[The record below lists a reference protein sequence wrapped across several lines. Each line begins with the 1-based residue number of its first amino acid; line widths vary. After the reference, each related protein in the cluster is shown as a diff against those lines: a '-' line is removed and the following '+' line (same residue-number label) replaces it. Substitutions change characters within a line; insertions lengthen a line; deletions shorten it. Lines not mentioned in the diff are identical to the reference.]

1 MLSKDHYC
9 HKIHTLLMKS
19 KAYPLFIGK
28 PLYGLPP
35 PPCPPI
41 FTRTLDSP
49 LLIFQEPQP
58 PIIRG

>member
-35 PPCPPI
+35 PAPP
-41 FTRTLDSP
+41 FLQE
-49 LLIFQEPQP
+49 LLIPHS
-58 PIIRG
+58 

>member
-28 PLYGLPP
+28 PPIWATPPLPP
-35 PPCPPI
+35 H
-41 FTRTLDSP
+41 FYKNS
-49 LLIFQEPQP
+49 
-58 PIIRG
+58 